1 MMKDDIV
8 LICEILIYSRFTVS
22 LPFGPEAAEIED
34 FGEETKVLN
43 HFYYDSKHIKK
54 KDETPS

>member
-1 MMKDDIV
+1 MIINGIV
-8 LICEILIYSRFTVS
+8 LICEILIYSRFIVL

-54 KDETPS
+54 KDKTPS